1 MSQWLRG
8 EDKPNCFSFFFVFII
23 LHSAFR
29 MIHRIQLPSWLRP
42 KPATLAPADLEIHD
56 SGMVFNASGGMDY
69 FWLYLTERENG
80 QTFTG
85 YRIVRLLQVRAIPIE
100 ARSDAGLLQKMRAVL
115 RGLGGARVNLAYL
128 AAGIFGDPPLGIIQC
143 YGVITFAEE
152 RELAVQKSLRDL
164 TALEAALK
172 GQYRQIR
179 LEEPSVRI
187 ANWLY
192 HALEHMPH
200 ALVTVGHPDPREN
213 SRSPAHLNNPL
224 ISADPAAQGYS
235 LQQNEILYRG
245 MASLS
250 EEFLLMV
257 LAYSVPIHLIG
268 SLLAGYAQETS
279 IWASQQA
286 GVRSAS
292 FGVSLP
298 AMLSGAL
305 AESASRNYGQTSA
318 EAHTDGISH
327 TDGQADSTGHAT
339 TTGHT
344 VSQGWSHSV
353 SKGIASSEGTAISD
367 GTAVTD
373 GHSDTSSSS
382 HTSGQSSSTSGGSS
396 HSESTGWNV
405 GATANIK
412 EVPIIGGLLGAVGL
426 NDPRVSVGYSS
437 GVSDGTMS
445 GWSEATMSSS
455 TSGSASTDS
464 HAETVSHGST
474 KSSSVTH
481 SSSESWGTSGSVSDS
496 IANTESQSTTLSQAD
511 TKSQAS
517 TRSMGESL
525 SSGLGR
531 SVSNGLSVGI
541 APSFSIGNAAQWQN
555 DPAMLVTEI
564 MRVQERLLKT
574 ASIEGAFYTD
584 VYALARSER
593 GLQALMGLIPESFQ
607 GTEEVVTGVQC
618 RTLAEEEQTYI
629 REHARAWT
637 PSTRI
642 ETIPGA
648 ISGYMDSTLL
658 TMLQLAAYTA
668 PGIFEQGTATTIQEE
683 TPQFAFY
690 PDMPGEV
697 VLGRQFS
704 VETGL
709 LTHAALRLSRD
720 RHFHTAFIG
729 DTGFGKTVAAETLA
743 QGSTLAWHYRTI
755 ILDFGQGWRKA
766 LNWPG
771 LKGRVDV
778 RQLFPGAKRPL
789 RWNFLQVPKRIEVGR
804 YRTLVAELFANAGQM
819 GPRQLGFMRRALTDL
834 YSQEGVLLSNI
845 AAHYDQKTRP
855 LLERIQKLRREIRPA
870 SQAVEQAIDE
880 PGQPDLPRKQ
890 SELRDRQRQLDQA
903 LETLNTLQ
911 RRRRELLEVSGAEA
925 SWLDIPAGTS
935 IDDLIPE
942 QQQEL
947 SVRRSMRVSIKDWI
961 GILREYYEE
970 VSKKGDQASRTSL
983 EGVLL
988 RLEQF
993 EEGQMLRQYGP
1004 GSDAIAIENL
1014 GLLGPEDDPW
1024 GVTVVEGGAEMDE
1037 FAKAALFSLLAAVV
1051 YGDAV
1056 VRRRESLAGVRFP
1069 PLQIFF
1075 EEANKVL
1082 SGVAGGAG
1090 SDAEKKGANVSAIWE
1105 SMWRDAR
1112 KYDIYLH
1119 LLAQTVSQLPPGIL
1133 ASCANVFVF
1142 QTKNSAD
1149 RDLILPHLGKSEK
1162 GIVNTEYKRY
1172 LARIPRSYAI
1182 VKLGYSAEVLDLE
1195 PVLIRPNLLIA
1206 HESSD
1211 ADILYILERRQI
1223 VSAPISNPDPDP

>member
-1 MSQWLRG
+1 
-8 EDKPNCFSFFFVFII
+8 
-23 LHSAFR
+23 
-29 MIHRIQLPSWLRP
+29 MIHRIHSLLPRWLRP
-42 KPATLAPADLEIHD
+42 KQTDLAPDDLVVHD
-56 SGMVFNASGGMDY
+56 AGVVFVRGQDEMDY
-69 FWLYLTERENG
+69 LWFHLTERENG
-80 QTFTG
+80 QVFSG
-85 YRIVRLLQVRAIPIE
+85 YRIVRLLQLRAIPVE
-100 ARSDAGLLQKMRAVL
+100 VRSDAGLLQKMRAVL
-115 RGLGGARVNLAYL
+115 RGLGGAKVNLAYL
-128 AAGIFGDPPLGIIQC
+128 TAGIFGDPPLGIIQC
-143 YGVITFAEE
+143 YGTIAFDEE
-152 RELAVQKSLRDL
+152 REVAVGKSLRDQ

-172 GQYRQIR
+172 GQFRQIGLSPISVR
-179 LEEPSVRI
+179 VARWLYQALEE
-187 ANWLY
+187 
-192 HALEHMPH
+192 MPH

-213 SRSPAHLNNPL
+213 ARAGSRSLGNPL
-224 ISADPAAQGYS
+224 IAGDAASQGYS

-245 MASLS
+245 MASLG

-257 LAYSVPIHLIG
+257 LAYSLPIKLVG
-268 SLLAGYAQETS
+268 ELLAGYAQETS

-305 AESASRNYGQTSA
+305 AETASQAYGQSEGEA
-318 EAHTDGISH
+318 QSEGVAHTDGLASS
-327 TDGQADSTGHAT
+327 QGHAT

-344 VSQGWSHSV
+344 VSQGWSHAV
-353 SKGIASSEGTAISD
+353 SKGIAFSEGSAISD
-367 GTAVTD
+367 GTAVTE

-382 HTSGQSSSTSGGSS
+382 HTSGSSSSTSGGSS

-405 GATANIK
+405 GATAGIK
-412 EVPIIGGLLGAVGL
+412 DVPIIGGLLGALGL
-426 NDPRVSVGYSS
+426 GEPRVSVGYSS

-445 GWSEATMSSS
+445 GWSEAAMSSS

-464 HAETVSHGST
+464 QAETVSHGVT
-474 KSSSVTH
+474 RSSSVTN
-481 SSSESWGTSGSVSDS
+481 SQSESWGTSGSVSDS

-517 TRSMGESL
+517 TRSVGESL

-541 APSFSIGNAAQWQN
+541 APSFSIGNSAQWQN

-593 GLQALMGLIPESFQ
+593 GVQALMGLIPESFQ

-618 RTLAEEEQTYI
+618 RTLAEEEQAYI

-637 PSTRI
+637 PSTRV

-648 ISGYMDSTLL
+648 ISGYLDSTLL

-668 PGIFEQGTATTIQEE
+668 PGVFEQGMALTTQEE

-690 PDMPGEV
+690 PDTPGEV

-704 VETGL
+704 VETGA
-709 LTHAALRLSRD
+709 LTNAVLRLSRE

-743 QGSTLAWHYRTI
+743 REATLAWRYRTI

-771 LKGRVDV
+771 LDKRVDV

-789 RWNFLQVPKRIEVGR
+789 RWNFLQVPKRIEAAR
-804 YRTLVAELFANAGQM
+804 YRTMLAELFANAGQM
-819 GPRQLGFMRRALTDL
+819 GPRQLGFMRRALTEV
-834 YSQEGVLLSNI
+834 YARRGVLFGNI
-845 AAHYDQKTRP
+845 EECFTRLIQEAVSEGKGKEGESP
-855 LLERIQKLRREIRPA
+855 KANPGERIALL
-870 SQAVEQAIDE
+870 QAEKRGLLSVSPEEAAALGLQAGELVAWLDAEQA
-880 PGQPDLPRKQ
+880 
-890 SELRDRQRQLDQA
+890 QA
-903 LETLNTLQ
+903 LA
-911 RRRRELLEVSGAEA
+911 VY
-925 SWLDIPAGTS
+925 
-935 IDDLIPE
+935 
-942 QQQEL
+942 
-947 SVRRSMRVSIKDWI
+947 RSRKVSIRDWI
-961 GILREYYEE
+961 GVLRKYYET
-970 VSKKGDQASRTSL
+970 VSKKGDQSSRTSL

-993 EEGQMLRQYGP
+993 EEAQMLRQYGP
-1004 GSDAIAIENL
+1004 GEDTMPIEDL
-1014 GLLGPEDDPW
+1014 GLLGEKHDPW

-1082 SGVAGGAG
+1082 SGVSSGAA
-1090 SDAEKKGANVSAIWE
+1090 SDSEKKGGNVSTIWE

-1119 LLAQTVSQLPPGIL
+1119 LMAQTVSQLPPGIL
-1133 ASCANVFVF
+1133 SSCANVFVF
-1142 QTKNSAD
+1142 QTKNGAD
-1149 RDLILPHLGKSEK
+1149 RDLLLPHLGKSEK

-1172 LARIPRSYAI
+1172 LARIPKTYAI
-1182 VKLGYSAEVLDLE
+1182 VKLGYSANVLDLE
-1195 PVLIRPNLLIA
+1195 PVLIRPRLV
-1206 HESSD
+1206 EVDEPSD
-1211 ADILYILERRQI
+1211 QQILNRLGR
-1223 VSAPISNPDPDP
+1223 

>member
-1 MSQWLRG
+1 
-8 EDKPNCFSFFFVFII
+8 
-23 LHSAFR
+23 
-29 MIHRIQLPSWLRP
+29 MIKRIQDLLPSWLTKKTANLTP
-42 KPATLAPADLEIHD
+42 PDLEVHE
-56 SGMVFNASGGMDY
+56 SGMVFTPNGAMDY
-69 FWLYLTERENG
+69 FWLQLTERENG
-80 QTFTG
+80 QVFSG
-85 YRIVRLLQVRAIPIE
+85 YRIVRLMQVRAIPVE

-115 RGLGGARVNLAYL
+115 RGLGGAKVNLAYL
-128 AAGIFGDPPLGIIQC
+128 AAGIFDDPPLGIIQC
-143 YGVITFAEE
+143 YGVIAFDPD
-152 RELAVQKSLRDL
+152 RETAVRKSLRDL

-172 GQYRQIR
+172 GQYRQLR
-179 LEEPSVRI
+179 LESVSLRV
-187 ANWLY
+187 AHWLY
-192 HALEHMPH
+192 KALDDMPH
-200 ALVTVGHPDPREN
+200 AMVTVGHPDPRET
-213 SRSPAHLNNPL
+213 SRAGNHNLQNPL
-224 ISADPAAQGYS
+224 ISGDQAAQGYS

-257 LAYSVPIHLIG
+257 LAYSVPLNLIS

-279 IWASQQA
+279 IWASQQT

-305 AESASRNYGQTSA
+305 AESASRNYGQSTG
-318 EAHTDGISH
+318 EAQTEGTAH
-327 TDGQADSTGHAT
+327 TDGQAQSEGHAT
-339 TTGHT
+339 TIGHT
-344 VSQGWSHSV
+344 TTQGWSHSV
-353 SKGIASSEGTAISD
+353 SKGVAYSEGNAVSD
-367 GTAVTD
+367 GNAVTE
-373 GHSDTSSSS
+373 GHSETTSSS
-382 HTSGQSSSTSGGSS
+382 HTTGHSSSVSGGSS
-396 HSESTGWNV
+396 HTESNGWNV
-405 GATANIK
+405 GASAGIK
-412 EVPIIGGLLGAVGL
+412 DVPIIGGLLDAVGL
-426 NDPRVSVGYSS
+426 SDPKVSVGYNS
-437 GVSDGTMS
+437 GVADTSMS
-445 GWSEATMSSS
+445 GWSEGSMSSN

-464 HAETVSHGST
+464 HAERVSHSVT
-474 KSSSVTH
+474 KSNSVTH
-481 SSSESWGTSGSVSDS
+481 SDSESWGESGSVSDS
-496 IANTESQSTTLSQAD
+496 VANTESQSTTASQAD
-511 TKSQAS
+511 TQSQANTKS
-517 TRSMGESL
+517 VGESL

-541 APSFSIGNAAQWQN
+541 APSFSIGNSAQWQN

-593 GLQALMGLIPESFQ
+593 GLQAMLGLIPESFQ

-618 RTLAEEEQTYI
+618 RTLAEAEQEYL
-629 REHARAWT
+629 RSHARAWT
-637 PSTRI
+637 PSTRM
-642 ETIPGA
+642 EVIPGA

-668 PGIFEQGTATTIQEE
+668 PGVFEQGTALTTQEE
-683 TPQFAFY
+683 TPQFAFI
-690 PDMPGEV
+690 PEMPGEV
-697 VLGRQFS
+697 VLGKQYS
-704 VETGL
+704 VETGS
-709 LTHAALRLSRD
+709 LTNVLLRLSRE

-755 ILDFGQGWRKA
+755 VLDFGQGWRKA
-766 LNWPG
+766 LNWHG
-771 LKGRVDV
+771 LKERVDV

-789 RWNFLQVPKRIEVGR
+789 RWNFLQIPKRIEVGR

-845 AAHYDQKTRP
+845 EDYFTQKIKP
-855 LLERIQKLRREIRPA
+855 QEERIAKLKRE
-870 SQAVEQAIDE
+870 S
-880 PGQPDLPRKQ
+880 
-890 SELRDRQRQLDQA
+890 RQLDEEINSLTRQKDKLKGKTDERSQEQFIEAANQLRKKQA
-903 LETLNTLQ
+903 EWQEKQ
-911 RRRRELLEVSGAEA
+911 RQVEQNHEMALSLRGRRDQLLVVSSLEA
-925 SWLDIPAGTS
+925 SWLDVEAGLS
-935 IDDLIPE
+935 IHDLPSE

-947 SVRRSMRVSIKDWI
+947 SVLRSTRVNVKNWI

-970 VSKKGDQASRTSL
+970 VSRKGDQASRTSL

-1004 GSDAIAIENL
+1004 GNDALAIENL

-1056 VRRRESLAGVRFP
+1056 VRRRETLTGMRFP

-1082 SGVAGGAG
+1082 SGVSGSAG
-1090 SDAEKKGANVSAIWE
+1090 SDSDKKGANVSAIWE

-1119 LLAQTVSQLPPGIL
+1119 LMAQTVSQLPPGIL
-1133 ASCANVFVF
+1133 SSCANVFVF
-1142 QTKNSAD
+1142 QTKNGLD

-1172 LARIPRSYAI
+1172 LARIPKTYAI

-1195 PVLIRPNLLIA
+1195 PVLIQPNLLLSR
-1206 HESSD
+1206 EPSD
-1211 ADILYILERRQI
+1211 AEILFILEKRPNRP
-1223 VSAPISNPDPDP
+1223 VSQT

>member
-1 MSQWLRG
+1 
-8 EDKPNCFSFFFVFII
+8 
-23 LHSAFR
+23 
-29 MIHRIQLPSWLRP
+29 MIKRIQDLLPSWLTKKTANLTP
-42 KPATLAPADLEIHD
+42 PDLEVHE
-56 SGMVFNASGGMDY
+56 SGVASTPDGAMDY
-69 FWLYLTERENG
+69 FWAQLTERENG
-80 QTFTG
+80 QTFSG
-85 YRIVRLLQVRAIPIE
+85 YRIVRLLQVRAIPVE
-100 ARSDAGLLQKMRAVL
+100 ARSDAGLLQKMRSVL
-115 RGLGGARVNLAYL
+115 RGLGGAKVNLAYL
-128 AAGIFGDPPLGIIQC
+128 AAGIFDDPPLGIIQC
-143 YGVITFAEE
+143 YGVISFDPD
-152 RELAVQKSLRDL
+152 RETAVRQSLRDQ

-172 GQYRQIR
+172 GQYRQLR
-179 LEEPSVRI
+179 LEPVSSRV

-192 HALEHMPH
+192 QALNYMPH

-213 SRSPAHLNNPL
+213 SRTGNHNLQNPL
-224 ISADPAAQGYS
+224 IAGDQAAQGYS

-245 MASLS
+245 MAALS

-257 LAYSVPIHLIG
+257 LAYSVPLNLIG
-268 SLLAGYAQETS
+268 SLLAGYAQETA
-279 IWASQQA
+279 IWASQQT

-305 AESASRNYGQTSA
+305 AENVSQAYGQNSGESQT
-318 EAHTDGISH
+318 EGLAHTDGLSESE
-327 TDGQADSTGHAT
+327 GKAT
-339 TTGHT
+339 TIGHT
-344 VSQGWSHSV
+344 TTQGWSHSV
-353 SKGIASSEGTAISD
+353 SKGTAVSEGTAISD

-373 GHSDTSSSS
+373 GHSETSSSS
-382 HTSGQSSSTSGGSS
+382 HTSGHSSSVSGGNS
-396 HSESTGWNV
+396 HTESNGWNV
-405 GATANIK
+405 GASAGIK
-412 EVPIIGGLLGAVGL
+412 DVPIIGGLLDAIGL
-426 NDPRVSVGYSS
+426 SEPKVSVGYNS
-437 GVSDGTMS
+437 GVADTSMS
-445 GWSEATMSSS
+445 GWSEGSMSSS

-464 HAETVSHGST
+464 HAETVSHSVT
-474 KSSSVTH
+474 KSNSVTH
-481 SSSESWGTSGSVSDS
+481 SESESWGESGSVSDS
-496 IANTESQSTTLSQAD
+496 IANTESESTTKSQAD
-511 TKSQAS
+511 TKSTAQTKSA
-517 TRSMGESL
+517 GESL

-541 APSFSIGNAAQWQN
+541 APSFSIGNSAQWQN

-584 VYALARSER
+584 VYTLARTER

-618 RTLAEEEQTYI
+618 RTLAEAEQEYI
-629 REHARAWT
+629 RAHARAWT
-637 PSTRI
+637 PSTRV
-642 ETIPGA
+642 EAIPGA

-668 PGIFEQGTATTIQEE
+668 PGVFEQGTALTTQEE

-690 PDMPGEV
+690 PEMPGEV
-697 VLGRQFS
+697 VLGKQFS
-704 VETGL
+704 VETGS
-709 LTHAALRLSRD
+709 LTGALLRLSRE

-743 QGSTLAWHYRTI
+743 QGSTLSWHYRTI

-771 LKGRVDV
+771 IQGRVDI

-789 RWNFLQVPKRIEVGR
+789 RWNFLQIPKRIEVGR

-834 YSQEGVLLSNI
+834 YSQEGVLLGNI
-845 AAHYDQKTRP
+845 EDYFNQKIKP
-855 LLERIQKLRREIRPA
+855 LEERIAKLKRESRQLEEDIRSLDRQKDKLKGKSDERSQEQFIEAANQQRKKQAEWQDKLR
-870 SQAVEQAIDE
+870 QAEQANEQVLRLRNRRDQLLVVSSLEANWLDVE
-880 PGQPDLPRKQ
+880 PGL
-890 SELRDRQRQLDQA
+890 SIHELA
-903 LETLNTLQ
+903 
-911 RRRRELLEVSGAEA
+911 
-925 SWLDIPAGTS
+925 
-935 IDDLIPE
+935 PE
-942 QQQEL
+942 EQQEL
-947 SVRRSMRVSIKDWI
+947 SVHRSGRASVKTWI

-970 VSKKGDQASRTSL
+970 VSRKGDQASRTSL
-983 EGVLL
+983 EGILL

-1004 GSDAIAIENL
+1004 GDDAIAIENL
-1014 GLLGPEDDPW
+1014 GLLCPPGQEEDPW

-1056 VRRRESLAGVRFP
+1056 VRRRETLAGMRFP

-1082 SGVAGGAG
+1082 SGVGGNAG
-1090 SDAEKKGANVSAIWE
+1090 SDSEKKGANVSAIWE

-1119 LLAQTVSQLPPGIL
+1119 LMAQTVSQLPPGIL

-1142 QTKNSAD
+1142 QTKNALD

-1172 LARIPRSYAI
+1172 LARIPKSFAI
-1182 VKLGYSAEVLDLE
+1182 AKLGYSAEVLDLE
-1195 PVLIRPNLLIA
+1195 PALIQPNMLRVS
-1206 HESSD
+1206 EPSD
-1211 ADILYILERRQI
+1211 ADILIHLERNQ
-1223 VSAPISNPDPDP
+1223 

>member
-1 MSQWLRG
+1 MIKRIHDLLPTWLQ
-8 EDKPNCFSFFFVFII
+8 KKTAN
-23 LHSAFR
+23 
-29 MIHRIQLPSWLRP
+29 
-42 KPATLAPADLEIHD
+42 LAPPDLEVHD
-56 SGMVFNASGGMDY
+56 SGMVFSESGGMDY
-69 FWLYLTERENG
+69 FWLHLTERENG
-80 QTFTG
+80 QVFSG
-85 YRIVRLLQVRAIPIE
+85 YRIVRLLQVRSIPVE
-100 ARSDAGLLQKMRAVL
+100 ARSDAGLLQKMRSVL
-115 RGLGGARVNLAYL
+115 RGLGGAKVNLAYL
-128 AAGIFGDPPLGIIQC
+128 AAGIFSDPPLGIIQC
-143 YGVITFAEE
+143 YGTISFDAD
-152 RELAVQKSLRDL
+152 RETAVKKSRHDL
-164 TALEAALK
+164 TALEAAMK
-172 GQYRQIR
+172 GQYRQLR
-179 LEEPSVRI
+179 LEAISVRI

-213 SRSPAHLNNPL
+213 SRSGNHNLGNPL
-224 ISADPAAQGYS
+224 ISGDAAAQGYS

-245 MASLS
+245 MAALG

-257 LAYSVPIHLIG
+257 LGYSVPIKLVG

-279 IWASQQA
+279 IWASQQT
-286 GVRSAS
+286 GVKSAS

-305 AESASRNYGQTSA
+305 AESATQAYGQNSGEAQT
-318 EAHTDGISH
+318 EGIAHTDGLASS
-327 TDGQADSTGHAT
+327 QGHAT

-344 VSQGWSHSV
+344 VSQGWSHAV
-353 SKGIASSEGTAISD
+353 SKGVAMSEGSAISD

-382 HTSGQSSSTSGGSS
+382 STSGTSSSTSGGSS

-405 GATANIK
+405 GATAGIK
-412 EVPIIGGLLGAVGL
+412 DVPIIGGLLGAMGL
-426 NDPRVSVGYSS
+426 GEPRVSVGYSS
-437 GVSDGTMS
+437 GVSDGSMS
-445 GWSEATMSSS
+445 GWAEGSMSSS

-474 KSSSVTH
+474 KSNSITH

-496 IANTESQSTTLSQAD
+496 VANTDSQSSTLSSAD
-511 TKSQAS
+511 TKSSAS

-541 APSFSIGNAAQWQN
+541 APSFSIGNSAQWQN

-584 VYALARSER
+584 VYALAHSER

-618 RTLAEEEQTYI
+618 RTLADGEQEYI
-629 REHARAWT
+629 RNHARAWT
-637 PSTRI
+637 PSTRV
-642 ETIPGA
+642 ESIPGA

-668 PGIFEQGTATTIQEE
+668 PGVFEQGTATTIQEE

-697 VLGRQFS
+697 VLGRQYS
-704 VETGL
+704 VETGA
-709 LTHAALRLSRD
+709 LTNAPLRLSRD

-743 QGSTLAWHYRTI
+743 QGSTLSWHYRTI

-766 LNWPG
+766 LNWHG
-771 LKGRVDV
+771 LQGRVDV

-845 AAHYDQKTRP
+845 SAYYEQKTRP
-855 LLERIQKLRREIRPA
+855 LLDRIGKLRREIRPA
-870 SQAVEQAIDE
+870 SEGVERAIE
-880 PGQPDLPRKQ
+880 TAGQSELPRKQ
-890 SELRDRQRQLDQA
+890 TELRDRQRQLDQA
-903 LETLNTLQ
+903 LETLGMLH
-911 RRRRELLEVSGAEA
+911 RRCKELLVVSLLEA
-925 SWLDIPAGTS
+925 SWLNVKAGTA
-935 IDDLIPE
+935 IDDLSPE

-947 SVRRSMRVSIKDWI
+947 SVLRSMRASIKDWI

-970 VSKKGDQASRTSL
+970 VSRKGDQASRTSL

-1082 SGVAGGAG
+1082 SGVAGGSG
-1090 SDAEKKGANVSAIWE
+1090 SDSEKKGANVSAIWE

-1112 KYDIYLH
+1112 KYAIYLH

-1142 QTKNSAD
+1142 QTKNGAD
-1149 RDLILPHLGKSEK
+1149 RDLILPHLGRSEK

-1195 PVLIRPNLLIA
+1195 PVLIRPNMLMA

-1211 ADILYILERRQI
+1211 ADILYILERRQAVPPP
-1223 VSAPISNPDPDP
+1223 VSDPDIDP

>member
-1 MSQWLRG
+1 
-8 EDKPNCFSFFFVFII
+8 
-23 LHSAFR
+23 
-29 MIHRIQLPSWLRP
+29 MIHRIQTLLPRWLRP
-42 KPATLAPADLEIHD
+42 KPAELAPDDLVVHD
-56 SGMVFNASGGMDY
+56 AGVAFVPGQDQMDY
-69 FWLYLTERENG
+69 LWFHLTERENG

-85 YRIVRLLQVRAIPIE
+85 YRIVRLVQVRAIPVE
-100 ARSDAGLLQKMRAVL
+100 ARSDAGLLQKMRGVL
-115 RGLGGARVNLAYL
+115 RGLGGAKVNLAYL
-128 AAGIFGDPPLGIIQC
+128 TAGIFGASPLGIIQC
-143 YGVITFAEE
+143 YGTISFDEN
-152 RELAVQKSLRDL
+152 RETAIQKSLRDQ

-172 GQYRQIR
+172 GQFRQIA
-179 LEEPSVRI
+179 LAPVSVRI
-187 ANWLY
+187 ARWLY
-192 HALEHMPH
+192 NALEEMPH

-213 SRSPAHLNNPL
+213 SRSQSHLGNPL
-224 ISADPAAQGYS
+224 IAGDAASQGYS

-245 MASLS
+245 MASLN

-257 LAYSVPIHLIG
+257 LAYSVPLNLIG

-279 IWASQQA
+279 IWASQQT

-305 AESASRNYGQTSA
+305 AESASRNYGHTSA
-318 EAHTDGISH
+318 EAHTDGIAH

-339 TTGHT
+339 TLGHT
-344 VSQGWSHSV
+344 TSQGWSHSI
-353 SKGIASSEGTAISD
+353 SKGIATSEGTAISD

-373 GHSDTSSSS
+373 GHSETSSSS
-382 HTSGQSSSTSGGSS
+382 QTSGHSSSVSGGSS
-396 HSESTGWNV
+396 HSESTGWNM
-405 GATANIK
+405 GATAGIK
-412 EVPIIGGLLGAVGL
+412 DVPIIGGLLGAVGL
-426 NDPRVSVGYSS
+426 GEPRVSVGYSS
-437 GVSDGTMS
+437 GESNGTMS
-445 GWSEATMSSS
+445 GWAEGSMSSS
-455 TSGSASTDS
+455 TSGHASTDS
-464 HAETVSHGST
+464 HAETVSHGVT

-481 SSSESWGTSGSVSDS
+481 SESESWGTSGSVSDS
-496 IANTESQSTTLSQAD
+496 VANTESQSTTLSQAD
-511 TKSQAS
+511 TKSSAL
-517 TRSMGESL
+517 TRSTGESL

-541 APSFSIGNAAQWQN
+541 APSFSIGNSAQWQN

-564 MRVQERLLKT
+564 MRVQEKLLKT

-584 VYALARSER
+584 VYALARNER

-618 RTLAEEEQTYI
+618 RTLAEEEQRYI

-637 PSTRI
+637 PSTRV
-642 ETIPGA
+642 ETVPGA

-668 PGIFEQGTATTIQEE
+668 PGVFEQGTALTTQEE

-697 VLGRQFS
+697 ILGKQFS
-704 VETGL
+704 VETGM
-709 LTHAALRLSRD
+709 LTAASLRLSRD

-743 QGSTLAWHYRTI
+743 KESTLAWHYRSL

-766 LNWPG
+766 LNWHG

-789 RWNFLQVPKRIEVGR
+789 RWNFLQIPKRIEAAR

-819 GPRQLGFMRRALTDL
+819 GPRQLGFMRRALTEV
-834 YSQEGVLLSNI
+834 YARRGVLFGSIEECFTRLIQEAAAEGRSKDGEGSKANAPARIALLQAEKRALLSVSEQE
-845 AAHYDQKTRP
+845 AAALGLKTGELVAWLDADQ
-855 LLERIQKLRREIRPA
+855 
-870 SQAVEQAIDE
+870 SQA
-880 PGQPDLPRKQ
+880 
-890 SELRDRQRQLDQA
+890 
-903 LETLNTLQ
+903 
-911 RRRRELLEVSGAEA
+911 
-925 SWLDIPAGTS
+925 
-935 IDDLIPE
+935 
-942 QQQEL
+942 L
-947 SVRRSMRVSIKDWI
+947 SVYRSRKVSIQDWVAV
-961 GILREYYEE
+961 LRKYYDS
-970 VSKKGDQASRTSL
+970 VSKKGDQSSRTSL

-993 EEGQMLRQYGP
+993 EESQMLRQYGP
-1004 GSDAIAIENL
+1004 GEDTLAIEDL
-1014 GLLGPEDDPW
+1014 GLLGDPLDPW

-1082 SGVAGGAG
+1082 SGISSGAA
-1090 SDAEKKGANVSAIWE
+1090 SDSEKKGGNVSAIWE

-1119 LLAQTVSQLPPGIL
+1119 LMAQTVSQLPPGIL
-1133 ASCANVFVF
+1133 SSCANIFVF
-1142 QTKNSAD
+1142 QTKNGAD
-1149 RDLILPHLGKSEK
+1149 RDLLLPHLGKSEK

-1172 LARIPRSYAI
+1172 LARIPKTYAI
-1182 VKLGYSAEVLDLE
+1182 VKLGYSANVLDLE
-1195 PVLIRPNLLIA
+1195 PVLICPRLVDVDEP
-1206 HESSD
+1206 SD
-1211 ADILYILERRQI
+1211 IQILHRLGR
-1223 VSAPISNPDPDP
+1223 